1 MQNTVTDHSEQAHK
15 THGHHD
21 WRSEVGDIEGQM
33 LALLTRL
40 QDLSASRPG
49 NLNLEESIM
58 FQQRALS
65 CLSAATE
72 HDDEKDWLEEIDWK
86 SFGLRLVQRRDAA
99 NMHQKELAGLVGVTA
114 QTIRN
119 IESAAK
125 RPSRELLFR
134 LLSIPELNLR
144 VSDITGE
151 ENRPTLIPTSWLA
164 PQYDPHK
171 MLTDLIAKLNGTGDA
186 LEQTTAYLDS
196 RSAAD
201 WLSISLSPNFL
212 ALTSNH
218 IPLIEAAQIVT
229 KNLGRGVLEV
239 CALGSGDGRKETAF
253 TQFCAEQISN
263 PSHLRL
269 YLLDISHTLLME
281 GYNHAKQSLSKRGVQ
296 VLTMH
301 GNFHD
306 LSRYPIL
313 EKKNKKGG
321 CVRVLT
327 MLGNTLANLD
337 NEVRFFRDTLS
348 GCVSG
353 DYFLADFTVAHA
365 SADDPDEIRRKDP
378 VLRTP
383 IPAARAN
390 WLGGPLRR
398 YCKEVRDVEVSV
410 ELDTHCTVRGSYEML
425 YVATASMVGGK
436 PERRFVMFR
445 TRLYDP
451 PKLMDCLASL
461 GWQCESLIPYAHNEL
476 NKVMLMLLRK
486 Q

>member
-1 MQNTVTDHSEQAHK
+1 MQDTTTERSGISSGTYDP
-15 THGHHD
+15 HD
-21 WRSEVGDIEGQM
+21 WRSDVEDTESQM
-33 LALLTRL
+33 LTLLRRL
-40 QDLSASRPG
+40 QELSMRRPG
-49 NLNLEESIM
+49 NVNLEESIM

-65 CLSAATE
+65 CLSAATAQ
-72 HDDEKDWLEEIDWK
+72 DDEKDWLDEIDWK
-86 SFGLRLVQRRDAA
+86 SFGLRLVQRRDTA
-99 NMHQKELAGLVGVTA
+99 NLQQKELANMVGVTA

-119 IESAAK
+119 IETATK
-125 RPSRELLFR
+125 RPSRDLLFR

-171 MLTDLIAKLNGTGDA
+171 MLTELIAKLNGTGDA

-196 RSAAD
+196 RSATD

-218 IPLIEAAQIVT
+218 IPLIEAAKTVT
-229 KNLGRGVLEV
+229 RKLGRGVLEI

-253 TQFCAEQISN
+253 TQFCAEQINN

-281 GYNHAKQSLSKRGVQ
+281 GYNHAKQSLSKHGVQ

-313 EKKNKKGG
+313 EKKNKNRNS
-321 CVRVLT
+321 VRVFT

-365 SADDPDEIRRKDP
+365 SADDPEEIRRNDP
-378 VLRTP
+378 VLNTSV
-383 IPAARAN
+383 PAIRAN

-398 YCKEVRDVEVSV
+398 YCKDVRDVEISV
-410 ELDTHCTVRGSYEML
+410 ELDTNCSVRGSYEIL
-425 YVATASMVGGK
+425 YVATASTIGAK
-436 PERRFVMFR
+436 PDRRFVMFR

-451 PKLMDCLASL
+451 PKLIDCLAGL
-461 GWQCESLIPYAHNEL
+461 GWKCETLLPYAHNKL
-476 NKVMLMLLRK
+476 NTVMLMLLRK
-486 Q
+486 E